1 MAETFKDRKSEKGF
15 SLIELIVV
23 LVILG
28 LLAAIV
34 APKVA
39 GKLVQSKSQIARIQ
53 IAEFEQTLEAFMFD
67 MGRYPSTSEGLNA
80 LIANPTGSDS
90 WAGPYLKKALPND
103 PWGHQYLYRC
113 PGQNGDCD
121 IISLGPDGSEGTEDD
136 VVNWKQ

>member
-39 GKLVQSKSQIARIQ
+39 GKLIQSKRQIAKIQ

-67 MGRYPSTSEGLNA
+67 MGRYPTTAEGLNV
-80 LIANPTGSDS
+80 LVFNPGSDA
-90 WAGPYLKKALPND
+90 WAGPYLKKAVPVD

-113 PGQNGDCD
+113 PGQYGDCD
-121 IISLGPDGSEGTEDD
+121 LYSLGPDGNEGTEDD
-136 VVNWKQ
+136 VVNWKQN